1 MKKNNKL
8 MTISQNKIYYNKV
21 MIKMKSK
28 IDNHLNKEELK
39 KKLKKINRNEKS
51 RKKK

>member
-1 MKKNNKL
+1 
-8 MTISQNKIYYNKV
+8 

-28 IDNHLNKEELK
+28 IDNYLNKEELK

>member
-28 IDNHLNKEELK
+28 IDNYLNKEELK

>member
-1 MKKNNKL
+1 
-8 MTISQNKIYYNKV
+8 
-21 MIKMKSK
+21 MKSK
-28 IDNHLNKEELK
+28 IDNYLNKEELK